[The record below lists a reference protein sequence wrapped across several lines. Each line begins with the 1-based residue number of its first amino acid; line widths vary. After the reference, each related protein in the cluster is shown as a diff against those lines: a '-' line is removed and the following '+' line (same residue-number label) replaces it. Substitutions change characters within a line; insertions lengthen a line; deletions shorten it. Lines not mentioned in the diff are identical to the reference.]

1 MEDVKALFDE
11 TSDLGSLIVDLSIAW
26 SKRNGHNPNL
36 ILKIIGDGLVM
47 SSKIGNFETYRPKY
61 SGVLRAMNDKE
72 LADFLSGL
80 VNDFRIMDKEIMYKQ
95 LEKEAENIKN
105 E

>member
-1 MEDVKALFDE
+1 MEDIKALFNE
-11 TSDLGSLIVDLSIAW
+11 TSELASDIGDLTIAW
-26 SKRNGHNPNL
+26 AKKKGHNPNL
-36 ILKIIGDGLVM
+36 ILKIVGDGLVM
-47 SSKIGNFETYRPKY
+47 SSKIGNFTSYHPKY
-61 SGVLRAMNDKE
+61 SGVLRAMNNKE

-80 VNDFRIMDKEIMYKQ
+80 VNDFRIMDKEIMYEQ

>member
-1 MEDVKALFDE
+1 MEDIKALFDE
-11 TSDLGSLIVDLSIAW
+11 TSELAASIGDLTIAW
-26 SKRNGHNPNL
+26 AKKKGHNPNL
-36 ILKIIGDGLVM
+36 ILKIVGDDLVM
-47 SSKIGNFETYRPKY
+47 SSKIGNFETHLPKY